1 MDLLRAGICV
11 GLTFGLASCGKK
23 SDPTTAELEEAGY
36 QMTAEGWYSAIA
48 ANDVGVMRAMIKGG
62 FDEKTLD
69 AEGNGALHAAVA
81 AGNEEAAEYLLNR
94 GFSVDEAGA
103 GGKTPLMVAVLEDKP
118 EMVNWLLRQ
127 GADPAVKDEEGFIPL
142 MLAVTNGRNKAVEE
156 LAPFNRE
163 DLDSALLLASLVG
176 QAEVID
182 TLTNYGA
189 SVYSRMDDGRTP
201 LMLAAENGH
210 TKAVALLMD
219 IGASRFATTDD
230 GSTAQSIAVSAGH
243 DDIAEMIATGFTA
256 DVLALES
263 DEEVVEAMDDYLA
276 EIDPFEGEPAG
287 EGDPVAMNEQDGT
300 ATGAEGIPGEEGG
313 VALGAAG
320 APAEGDPAA
329 AAGDEGA
336 VAMNDGGE
344 NPSAAG
350 NVAAAQGA
358 RQPVRSLDGA
368 MISNPGVAKK
378 ADPPKEMSGQ
388 GAGTVGAA
396 RTQGNS
402 EARRSGVEPIES
414 TVLAEASAQE
424 PPLVMRVYRQRE
436 LPLEVKQ
443 VSGGVATLNLAGD
456 QPQQVQVAAGDQIPG
471 SNLKVVRVF
480 NRMEQGKLNDSQPME
495 VGIVEV
501 EDTGNG
507 QKREWIA
514 GRSASAHDP
523 VALVEDAVT
532 GKRYVAQPGQKF
544 RSENGREFVVN
555 DVRPSQLVI
564 EDTTTGEVRTLRLA
578 GPKG

>member
-1 MDLLRAGICV
+1 MDFLRVSICL
-11 GLTFGLASCGKK
+11 GLSFGLAGCGKK
-23 SDPTTAELEEAGY
+23 SDPVAAELKEAGY
-36 QMTAEGWYSAIA
+36 KMTAEGWFSAIA
-48 ANDVGVMRAMIKGG
+48 ANDVGAMKAMIKGG

-69 AEGNGALHAAVA
+69 AEGNGALHAAIA
-81 AGNEEAAEYLLNR
+81 AGSEGAAEYLLNR

-127 GADPAVKDEEGFIPL
+127 GADPTVKNEEGFIPL
-142 MLAVTNGRNKAVEE
+142 MLAVTNGKNTAVEE

-230 GSTAQSIAVSAGH
+230 GSTAQSIAVAAGH
-243 DDIAEMIATGFTA
+243 GDIAEMIATGFTA

-263 DEEVVEAMDDYLA
+263 DEEVVAAMDDYLA
-276 EIDPFEGEPAG
+276 ELDPFEGEP
-287 EGDPVAMNEQDGT
+287 T
-300 ATGAEGIPGEEGG
+300 GEEG
-313 VALGAAG
+313 AI
-320 APAEGDPAA
+320 
-329 AAGDEGA
+329 
-336 VAMNDGGE
+336 AMNDEEGAGATNEEGLAEVDGGE
-344 NPSAAG
+344 G
-350 NVAAAQGA
+350 TVAVNGEDGENTAAQTVSREPVKSLQGA
-358 RQPVRSLDGA
+358 L
-368 MISNPGVAKK
+368 ISNPGVARN
-378 ADPPKEMSGQ
+378 ANLSEGATGQISGQ
-388 GAGTVGAA
+388 AGTAQAQVNGETRDRGLA
-396 RTQGNS
+396 
-402 EARRSGVEPIES
+402 PIES

-424 PPLVMRVYRQRE
+424 PPLVMRIYRQRE
-436 LPLEVKQ
+436 VPLEVKE
-443 VSGGVATLNLAGD
+443 VSGGVATMNLAGE
-456 QPQQVQVAAGDQIPG
+456 QPQQVQVSAGDKIPG
-471 SNLKVVRVF
+471 SNLVVVRVF
-480 NRMEQGKLNDSQPME
+480 NRMEQGKLNDSMPIE

-501 EDTGNG
+501 EDTANG

-532 GKRYVAQPGQKF
+532 GERYVAKPGQKF